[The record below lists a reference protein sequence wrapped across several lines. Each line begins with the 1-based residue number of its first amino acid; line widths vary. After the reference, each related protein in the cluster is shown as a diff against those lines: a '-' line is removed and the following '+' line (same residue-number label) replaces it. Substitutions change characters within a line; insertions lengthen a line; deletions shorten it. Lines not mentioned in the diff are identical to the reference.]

1 MEAAEDV
8 GFEVVDGA
16 AVGVAT
22 ELTDPTDETDANAVD
37 VEVADENDVA
47 EIL

>member
-22 ELTDPTDETDANAVD
+22 ELTDPTDETDAVD
-37 VEVADENDVA
+37 VAVAVADEDADA
-47 EIL
+47 ELL